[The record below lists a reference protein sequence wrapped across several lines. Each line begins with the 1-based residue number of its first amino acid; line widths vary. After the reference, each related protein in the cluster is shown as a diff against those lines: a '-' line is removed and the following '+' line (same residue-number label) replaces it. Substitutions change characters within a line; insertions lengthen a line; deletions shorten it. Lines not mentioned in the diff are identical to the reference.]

1 MDVKDTVDLG
11 SGHFI
16 EFGNSTWDASQESV
30 RNRYS
35 TSTGGFNRFSSS
47 EIPLDDIEEIVT
59 ETAKRDKLEKNEI
72 VRIIKELLNS
82 LERLH

>member
-1 MDVKDTVDLG
+1 MNVKDTVELG

-16 EFGNSTWDASQESV
+16 EFGYSTWDPSQESV

-35 TSTGGFNRFSSS
+35 TSTGGFNRFGSS
-47 EIPLDDIEEIVT
+47 EIPLDDIEGIVI